1 MVSSQLVKS
10 VAQTRISISLWNFR
24 NRESRLSVDRNVKSV
39 ILSLHPITCPLP
51 TSPIPGDGWE
61 RLQFSFDCFLLGR
74 KDADSRRLEQIGRLD
89 LVNMFILI
97 YSTVVKA
104 I

>member
-24 NRESRLSVDRNVKSV
+24 NRESRISDRNVKSA
-39 ILSLHPITCPLP
+39 ILSLLPITCPLS

-74 KDADSRRLEQIGRLD
+74 KDADSRRLGQIGRLD